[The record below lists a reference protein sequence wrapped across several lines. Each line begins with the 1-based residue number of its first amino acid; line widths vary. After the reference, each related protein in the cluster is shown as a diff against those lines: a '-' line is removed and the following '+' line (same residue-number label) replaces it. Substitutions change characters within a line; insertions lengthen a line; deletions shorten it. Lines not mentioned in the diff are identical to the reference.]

1 MANRMASWRQV
12 GDKLEVRW
20 PKVAKTYEKTIGT
33 RGPLE
38 LGGQRVG
45 GKLEVR
51 WPKVAK
57 ELGQVG
63 PKLGS

>member
-1 MANRMASWRQV
+1 MAEGSENIR
-12 GDKLEVRW
+12 
-20 PKVAKTYEKTIGT
+20 KTIEK
-33 RGPLE
+33 RGPME